1 MYNPSG
7 MRRDPWWRNSIWIY
21 IHSNNTSATPMQH
34 IHIGQVV
41 VYAKRSQD
49 NFGSRTGF
57 KKLDFMIFNFEV

>member
-1 MYNPSG
+1 
-7 MRRDPWWRNSIWIY
+7 
-21 IHSNNTSATPMQH
+21 MQH

-41 VYAKRSQD
+41 AYAKRSQD